1 MKNKIL
7 IIGLVLLII
16 LATSITVFAITGI
29 TQTAYDESEDTWEK
43 FRDEMFENK
52 KAFIEERVK
61 DGTLTQEEADEIL
74 KNIELM
80 QEYCLGAG
88 GCGMGRG
95 FGMMRNR
102 LGNNSGYG
110 NYGFRGMGFGGG
122 RCGRGSW

>member
-16 LATSITVFAITGI
+16 LATSITVLAITGI
-29 TQTAYDESEDTWEK
+29 TQTAQDESEDTWEK

>member
-16 LATSITVFAITGI
+16 LATSITVFAITGR

-80 QEYCLGAG
+80 QEYCLGVG